1 MKRVKDFALLTFGT
15 LLVTVGVYVFKFP
28 NNFSTGGVSGL
39 SIILGRLL
47 PFVTPGTLVMVFNC
61 ALLVVG
67 FAFLGVSF
75 GLRTVYCSLLTS
87 LVTVLLE
94 RVMPMDGPLTNQPL
108 LELAFAIML
117 PAVGS
122 AILFNMQASTG
133 GTDIVAMILRKY
145 SSLDIGKALF
155 VADSLIVLWACLVF
169 GIETGLYSI
178 LGLTLKAAVVDNVI
192 ESINLRKYCTIITE
206 QHERVEDFITKQ
218 LNRSATVWQG
228 YGAYSHDER
237 HVVLTAVSR
246 IQAQA
251 LRTFVRSIDPKA
263 FIVIT
268 NSSEIIGKGFRGN

>member
-1 MKRVKDFALLTFGT
+1 M
-15 LLVTVGVYVFKFP
+15 
-28 NNFSTGGVSGL
+28 
-39 SIILGRLL
+39 
-47 PFVTPGTLVMVFNC
+47 
-61 ALLVVG
+61 
-67 FAFLGVSF
+67 
-75 GLRTVYCSLLTS
+75 
-87 LVTVLLE
+87 
-94 RVMPMDGPLTNQPL
+94 
-108 LELAFAIML
+108 
-117 PAVGS
+117 GS

-263 FIVIT
+263 FIAIT